1 VSRVITL
8 IAEVDQRR
16 GTGGLKS
23 DAIASSPCPL
33 LPPPPLLLLLLPQ
46 PPPLLRQF
54 IICGGHRVTIRV
66 SIRPNSYKF

>member
-1 VSRVITL
+1 MSRVITL
-8 IAEVDQRR
+8 IAEVDQCR
-16 GTGGLKS
+16 GTGGLNS

-33 LPPPPLLLLLLPQ
+33 LLLLPPPP

-66 SIRPNSYKF
+66 SITPNSHEV